1 MSPSAADA
9 LRRSL
14 LVKPVVRSAESAARL
29 SASLRR
35 LGADDRTVEAATSAA
50 TSAPSAP
57 AGRPAPRRRTV

>member
-14 LVKPVVRSAESAARL
+14 LVKPIVRSAESAARL

-35 LGADDRTVEAATSAA
+35 LGADDRTVQAATAAA
-50 TSAPSAP
+50 TTAP
-57 AGRPAPRRRTV
+57 GRGAPRRRAV